1 MLWFALEEVKK
12 EGAIIRGKP
21 GEQDHLSLVGSL
33 LLALAQQMLTSIH
46 AAASSLQYLENGS
59 SVEAEGFHASRRVDC
74 SYVPGENNF
83 NFWDEPFELLPWTQ
97 KTLPKVEWGGDRALP
112 SSSVCALL
120 ITPSAWTTCV
130 LYVPFVYILTHCNSL
145 QVFSKT

>member
-21 GEQDHLSLVGSL
+21 GEQDHLSLIGSL

-59 SVEAEGFHASRRVDC
+59 SVEAEGFHASRRVGC
-74 SYVPGENNF
+74 SIIAMSLGEIILIFGMN
-83 NFWDEPFELLPWTQ
+83 LLSYCHGPK
-97 KTLPKVEWGGDRALP
+97 KTYLR
-112 SSSVCALL
+112 
-120 ITPSAWTTCV
+120 
-130 LYVPFVYILTHCNSL
+130 
-145 QVFSKT
+145 